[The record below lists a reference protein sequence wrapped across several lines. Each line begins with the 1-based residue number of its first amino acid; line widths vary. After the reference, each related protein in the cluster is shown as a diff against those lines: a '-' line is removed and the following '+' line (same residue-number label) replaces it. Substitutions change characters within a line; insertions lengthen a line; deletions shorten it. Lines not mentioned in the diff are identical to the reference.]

1 MGEGLPARGG
11 GLEGE
16 RLVEHVGDEEE
27 ALDALAAEVVE
38 EVRCVE
44 AGAQDERAAERGD
57 EAGEGLRG
65 AVVEAADDHV
75 ALACDEGEPL
85 EDGGELGDG
94 HGREV
99 AHGALRSA
107 CGAGGV
113 DDRFA
118 VVAGRIVAALRG
130 AEELVERG
138 DGFAEGSAVFV
149 GSFEAVDVEEG
160 DGAVVEGCGGGGGD
174 GQRLAARADELCA
187 AVAEH
192 MVELGGAE
200 FEGGVDGGGAEPEQ
214 REPEDEV
221 LDPVLRHEDDPAP
234 GGDVETAAEKRGDPV
249 DRLIHLGVGE
259 HPFEVADGDAAGL
272 LGGHDAVQV
281 FERRPLPAERAV
293 ALDGVAGELVEQAG
307 LLEHGEGVGRSG
319 EVLAE
324 PFGMGAD
331 APCDEVEEV
340 HSVTQRLAR
349 QTAAG
354 AGPQRQAEVESELQ
368 ERLS

>member
-1 MGEGLPARGG
+1 M
-11 GLEGE
+11 
-16 RLVEHVGDEEE
+16 
-27 ALDALAAEVVE
+27 
-38 EVRCVE
+38 
-44 AGAQDERAAERGD
+44 
-57 EAGEGLRG
+57 
-65 AVVEAADDHV
+65 
-75 ALACDEGEPL
+75 
-85 EDGGELGDG
+85 
-94 HGREV
+94 
-99 AHGALRSA
+99 
-107 CGAGGV
+107 
-113 DDRFA
+113 
-118 VVAGRIVAALRG
+118 
-130 AEELVERG
+130 ERG

-307 LLEHGEGVGRSG
+307 LLEQPEQTSVGQRRQ
-319 EVLAE
+319 
-324 PFGMGAD
+324 FD
-331 APCDEVEEV
+331 APRAHHVHVFGHRHRRRRDAQLVEEHAIRMRANQHAAAAKHACV
-340 HSVTQRLAR
+340 KQRR
-349 QTAAG
+349 HCH
-354 AGPQRQAEVESELQ
+354 
-368 ERLS
+368 